1 MIVLLD
7 GGPLGLVSNP
17 KATEAGRDCREWM
30 RALIARGVWI
40 CRPEIIDYEIRREL
54 LRADKVQGLARLDLL
69 KRSIHYLPIT
79 TPIMVKAAEL
89 WADVRRR
96 GLPTAD
102 SKALDCDVILAAQA
116 LVVNG
121 IVATENVNHL
131 SRLVTTKHWR
141 DITPSPA

>member
-30 RALIARGVWI
+30 RTLIARGVWV
-40 CRPEIIDYEIRREL
+40 CLPEIIDYELRREL
-54 LRADKVQGLARLDLL
+54 LRANKVHGLARLDLL

-79 TPIMVKAAEL
+79 TPIMLKAAEL

-102 SKALDCDVILAAQA
+102 SKALDGDVILAAQA
-116 LVVNG
+116 LAVGG
-121 IVATENVNHL
+121 IVATENVEHL
-131 SRLVTTKHWR
+131 SRLATAKRWR
-141 DITPSPA
+141 DIAPLPA